1 MELKLI
7 DDKETI
13 KEYLLD
19 KNKPNFMYHLSYLEE
34 GFWEYA
40 QFYGLYE
47 NDKLKATAIFCIN
60 YGIPILIG
68 SSYITKDMYQDEII
82 KMLSNFLPS
91 SIYCHLNIDTYKHL
105 LKGRILGEHIKYY
118 NMKLNKESFINI
130 KDIDY
135 NIEVNKLNPSKKE
148 ELIEFFN
155 KNHPGFMLEEK
166 FFNAGLYHAI
176 ELDNS
181 IVSVCGIFSD
191 SKEVIQI
198 GNVATDINYRKRGL
212 ARRCLYEIIKTI
224 MPMNKEIVLN
234 VKQDNKNALNLYY
247 NMGFEVIGEFEEV
260 TFE

>member
-1 MELKLI
+1 
-7 DDKETI
+7 
-13 KEYLLD
+13 
-19 KNKPNFMYHLSYLEE
+19 
-34 GFWEYA
+34 
-40 QFYGLYE
+40 
-47 NDKLKATAIFCIN
+47 
-60 YGIPILIG
+60 
-68 SSYITKDMYQDEII
+68 MYQDEII
-82 KMLSNFLPS
+82 KMLSNFLPN

-198 GNVATDINYRKRGL
+198 GNVATDINYRRRGL

-224 MPMNKEIVLN
+224 MPMNKDIVLN

-247 NMGFEVIGEFEEV
+247 NMGIFFCCKCSNGSFRCRNLYSYFSCYSTKKAYIK
-260 TFE
+260 